1 METIE
6 MKDSVINEYK
16 KVKVEGILNLK
27 EFSAEYEMT
36 PEEFLN
42 FHNKHC
48 SFQELLTLSLPKYV
62 EYVYIPS
69 DKFETRDQKLLKS
82 TTLDLPVVS
91 SEKTYGVVIKFLPK
105 NLQIHYRIKIKRT
118 PFHLELTKEKT
129 YVNNQEIDK
138 VIEQLFE
145 KAEQV
150 LYPLQI
156 SVKKNGGL
164 ENIINHE
171 EIARRW
177 KADCLPKMKDYY
189 QSETTDQI
197 LTQMDKAYANL
208 NLKKEMFERN
218 IFYKLF
224 FLPVFTRYTNYEAAT
239 GLDVYFS
246 SLNKNVQYDTK
257 YLLNKEYTKGGKI
270 ALKIEGN
277 EEEDGFNKGKNKGKL
292 NFLYKLEKNTHEIFS
307 IAGYCTVYER
317 EQEHKVHFEMYKLNN
332 S

>member
-1 METIE
+1 

-42 FHNKHC
+42 FHNRHC

-62 EYVYIPS
+62 EYVYVPF
-69 DKFETRDQKLLKS
+69 DKFETRNQKLLKS
-82 TTLDLPVVS
+82 STLNLPSVS
-91 SEKTYGVVIKFLPK
+91 SEKVYGVVIKFLPK

-171 EIARRW
+171 EIAKRW

-197 LTQMDKAYANL
+197 LTQIDKAYSNL

-224 FLPVFTRYTNYEAAT
+224 FLPVYGSYPQFFKKDF
-239 GLDVYFS
+239 LQVYFS
-246 SLNKNVQYDTK
+246 GLAQEIGYETELV
-257 YLLNKEYTKGGKI
+257 LNKEYTKGGKI
-270 ALKIEGN
+270 ALKITGN
-277 EEEDGFNKGKNKGKL
+277 EEENLFNKNRKKGEVDL
-292 NFLYKLEKNTHEIFS
+292 LYKLNKETGEIFS
-307 IAGYCTVYER
+307 INGYLSTFEKNTEYKIDFQLYE
-317 EQEHKVHFEMYKLNN
+317 Q
-332 S
+332 

>member
-1 METIE
+1 MSSET
-6 MKDSVINEYK
+6 KFA
-16 KVKVEGILNLK
+16 KVKIEGVFNLE
-27 EFSAEYEMT
+27 EFSGEYEMT

-42 FHNKHC
+42 FHNKYC

-82 TTLDLPVVS
+82 ATLDLPVVS

-150 LYPLQI
+150 LYPLQM
-156 SVKKNGGL
+156 SVKKYGGL

-171 EIARRW
+171 EIAKRW

-197 LTQMDKAYANL
+197 LKQLDQAYVNL
-208 NLKKEMFERN
+208 NRKKGMFERN

-224 FLPVFTRYTNYEAAT
+224 FLPIYRSYPQF
-239 GLDVYFS
+239 LKKDFLHVYFS
-246 SLNKNVQYDTK
+246 GLAQEIGYETELV
-257 YLLNKEYTKGGKI
+257 LNKEYTRGNKI
-270 ALKIEGN
+270 ALKITGT
-277 EEEDGFNKGKNKGKL
+277 EDENLFNKNRTKGEVNL
-292 NFLYKLEKNTHEIFS
+292 LYKLNKDTGEIFS
-307 IAGYCTVYER
+307 ITGYLSTFEKNSEYKIDFQLYE
-317 EQEHKVHFEMYKLNN
+317 Q
-332 S
+332 

>member
-1 METIE
+1 

-16 KVKVEGILNLK
+16 RVKVEGILNLK
-27 EFSAEYEMT
+27 EFSGEYEMT

-62 EYVYIPS
+62 EYVYVPS
-69 DKFETRDQKLLKS
+69 DKFETRERKSLKS
-82 TTLDLPVVS
+82 ATLNLPAVS
-91 SEKTYGVVIKFLPK
+91 SEKIYGVVIKFLPK
-105 NLQIHYRIKIKRT
+105 DLQIHYRIKIERT

-129 YVNNQEIDK
+129 FVNNQKIDK

-156 SVKKNGGL
+156 SVNKNGGL

-171 EIARRW
+171 EIAKRW

-189 QSETTDQI
+189 QSETTDHI
-197 LTQMDKAYANL
+197 LTQFVQAYANL

-224 FLPVFTRYTNYEAAT
+224 FLPVYGSYPQFSKKDF
-239 GLDVYFS
+239 LQVYFS
-246 SLNKNVQYDTK
+246 GLEQEIGYETELV
-257 YLLNKEYTKGGKI
+257 LNKEYTRGNKI
-270 ALKIEGN
+270 ALKITGT
-277 EEEDGFNKGKNKGKL
+277 EEENLFNKNRTKGEANL
-292 NFLYKLEKNTHEIFS
+292 LYKLNKETGEIFS
-307 IAGYCTVYER
+307 ITGYLSTFEKNTEYKIDFQLYE
-317 EQEHKVHFEMYKLNN
+317 Q
-332 S
+332 

>member
-36 PEEFLN
+36 TEEFLN

-62 EYVYIPS
+62 EYVYIPA

-82 TTLDLPVVS
+82 TTLDLLVVS

-145 KAEQV
+145 KAEQI
-150 LYPLQI
+150 LYPLKM
-156 SVKKNGGL
+156 SVKKDGGL

-171 EIARRW
+171 QIANRW
-177 KADCLPKMKDYY
+177 KTDCLPKMKDYY
-189 QSETTDQI
+189 QSEITDQI
-197 LTQMDKAYANL
+197 LTQMDKAYSNL

-218 IFYKLF
+218 IFYKFF
-224 FLPVFTRYTNYEAAT
+224 FLPVYGSYPQFSKKDF
-239 GLDVYFS
+239 LQVYFS
-246 SLNKNVQYDTK
+246 GLSREIGYETELVLNR
-257 YLLNKEYTKGGKI
+257 EYTKGNKI
-270 ALKIEGN
+270 ALKITGN
-277 EEEDGFNKGKNKGKL
+277 EEEDLFNKSRTKGEV
-292 NFLYKLEKNTHEIFS
+292 NVLYKLNKETGEIFS
-307 IAGYCTVYER
+307 ITGYISTFEKNTEYKIDFQLYE
-317 EQEHKVHFEMYKLNN
+317 Q
-332 S
+332 

>member
-1 METIE
+1 

-16 KVKVEGILNLK
+16 KVKIEGILNFK

-36 PEEFLN
+36 PEELLS

-69 DKFETRDQKLLKS
+69 DKFETRDQKLLKN

-150 LYPLQI
+150 LYPLQM
-156 SVKKNGGL
+156 SVKKDGGL

-171 EIARRW
+171 QIANRW
-177 KADCLPKMKDYY
+177 KTDCLPKMKDYY
-189 QSETTDQI
+189 QSEITDQI
-197 LTQMDKAYANL
+197 LTQFNQAYANL

-218 IFYKLF
+218 IFYKMF
-224 FLPVFTRYTNYEAAT
+224 FLPVFRGYTRYEAST
-239 GLDVYFS
+239 DLNVYFS
-246 SLNKNVQYDTK
+246 SLNKNVQYNTK

-277 EEEDGFNKGKNKGKL
+277 EEENGFNKGENKGEL
-292 NFLYKLEKNTHEIFS
+292 NFLYKLEKNTYEIFS

>member
-1 METIE
+1 MGETIE

-42 FHNKHC
+42 FHNRHC

-62 EYVYIPS
+62 EYVYVPF
-69 DKFETRDQKLLKS
+69 DKFETRNQKLLKS
-82 TTLDLPVVS
+82 STLNLPSVS
-91 SEKTYGVVIKFLPK
+91 SEKVYGVVIKFLPK

-171 EIARRW
+171 EIAKRW

-197 LTQMDKAYANL
+197 LTQIDKAYSNL

-224 FLPVFTRYTNYEAAT
+224 FLPVYGSYPQFFKKDF
-239 GLDVYFS
+239 LQVYFS
-246 SLNKNVQYDTK
+246 GLAQEIGYETELV
-257 YLLNKEYTKGGKI
+257 LNKEYTKGGKI
-270 ALKIEGN
+270 ALKITGN
-277 EEEDGFNKGKNKGKL
+277 EEENLFNKNRKKGEVDL
-292 NFLYKLEKNTHEIFS
+292 LYKLNKETGEIFS
-307 IAGYCTVYER
+307 INGYLSTFEKNTEYKIDFQLYE
-317 EQEHKVHFEMYKLNN
+317 Q
-332 S
+332 

>member
-62 EYVYIPS
+62 EYVYIPA

-145 KAEQV
+145 KAEQI

-171 EIARRW
+171 EIAKRW

-197 LTQMDKAYANL
+197 LTQMNKVYANI
-208 NLKKEMFERN
+208 NLKKEMLGRN
-218 IFYKLF
+218 LFYKLF
-224 FLPVFTRYTNYEAAT
+224 FLPVYGSYPQFFKKDF
-239 GLDVYFS
+239 LQVYFS
-246 SLNKNVQYDTK
+246 GLTQEIGYGTELV
-257 YLLNKEYTKGGKI
+257 LNKEYTTGNKI
-270 ALKIEGN
+270 ALKITGT
-277 EEEDGFNKGKNKGKL
+277 EDENLFNKNRTKGEANL
-292 NFLYKLEKNTHEIFS
+292 LYKLNKETGEIFS
-307 IAGYCTVYER
+307 ITGYLSTFEKNTEYKIDFQLYE
-317 EQEHKVHFEMYKLNN
+317 Q
-332 S
+332 

>member
-1 METIE
+1 MSSEKKIA
-6 MKDSVINEYK
+6 
-16 KVKVEGILNLK
+16 KVKIEGIFNL
-27 EFSAEYEMT
+27 EIFSAEYGMT

-42 FHNKHC
+42 FHNKNC

-62 EYVYIPS
+62 EYVYIPA
-69 DKFETRDQKLLKS
+69 DKFETRDRKLLKS
-82 TTLDLPVVS
+82 TTLDLPDVF
-91 SEKTYGVVIKFLPK
+91 SEKIYGVVIKFLPK
-105 NLQIHYRIKIKRT
+105 DLQIHYRIKIKRT
-118 PFHLELTKEKT
+118 PFYMELTKEKT
-129 YVNNQEIDK
+129 YVNNQEIEQI
-138 VIEQLFE
+138 IEQLFE

-164 ENIINHE
+164 DNIINHE
-171 EIARRW
+171 QIANRW
-177 KADCLPKMKDYY
+177 KTDCLPKLKDYY

-197 LTQMDKAYANL
+197 LKQLDQAYANL
-208 NLKKEMFERN
+208 NLKKELFERN

-224 FLPVFTRYTNYEAAT
+224 FLPIFRGYTSYEAAT
-239 GLDVYFS
+239 DLDVYFS

-277 EEEDGFNKGKNKGKL
+277 EDENGFNKGENKGKL
-292 NFLYKLEKNTHEIFS
+292 NFLYKLEKNTYEIFS
-307 IAGYCTVYER
+307 IDGYCTVYER
-317 EQEHKVHFEMYKLNN
+317 KQEHKVHFEMYKLNN

>member
-1 METIE
+1 

-27 EFSAEYEMT
+27 EFSGEYEMT

-62 EYVYIPS
+62 EYVYIPA
-69 DKFETRDQKLLKS
+69 DKFETRDQKLLKT
-82 TTLDLPVVS
+82 TTLNLPAVS

-118 PFHLELTKEKT
+118 PFHLEFTKEKT

-156 SVKKNGGL
+156 SVKKNGGF

-171 EIARRW
+171 EIAKRW
-177 KADCLPKMKDYY
+177 QADCLPKLKDYY

-197 LTQMDKAYANL
+197 LTQLDHAYANL

-224 FLPVFTRYTNYEAAT
+224 FLPVYGSYPQFFKKYF
-239 GLDVYFS
+239 LQVYFS
-246 SLNKNVQYDTK
+246 GLAQEIGYETELV
-257 YLLNKEYTKGGKI
+257 LNKEYIRGNKI
-270 ALKIEGN
+270 ALKITGT
-277 EEEDGFNKGKNKGKL
+277 EEENLFNKNRTKGEANL
-292 NFLYKLEKNTHEIFS
+292 LYKLHKETGEIFS
-307 IAGYCTVYER
+307 ITGYLSIFEKNTEYKIDFQLYE
-317 EQEHKVHFEMYKLNN
+317 Q
-332 S
+332 

>member
-1 METIE
+1 
-6 MKDSVINEYK
+6 MKDSVIHEYK

-27 EFSAEYEMT
+27 EFSEEYEMT
-36 PEEFLN
+36 SEEFLN
-42 FHNKHC
+42 FHNRHC
-48 SFQELLTLSLPKYV
+48 GFQELLTLSLPKYV
-62 EYVYIPS
+62 EYVYVPF
-69 DKFETRDQKLLKS
+69 DKFETRNQKLLKS
-82 TTLDLPVVS
+82 TTLDLPAVS

-171 EIARRW
+171 EIAKRW

-197 LTQMDKAYANL
+197 LTQMDKAYSNL

-218 IFYKLF
+218 IFYKMF
-224 FLPVFTRYTNYEAAT
+224 FLPVYGSYPQFSKKDF
-239 GLDVYFS
+239 LQVYFS
-246 SLNKNVQYDTK
+246 GLAQEIGYETELV
-257 YLLNKEYTKGGKI
+257 LNKEYTKGGKI
-270 ALKIEGN
+270 ALKITGN
-277 EEEDGFNKGKNKGKL
+277 EEENLFNKNRTKGEVDL
-292 NFLYKLEKNTHEIFS
+292 LYKLNKETGEIFS
-307 IAGYCTVYER
+307 INGYLSTFEKNTEYKIDFQLYE
-317 EQEHKVHFEMYKLNN
+317 Q
-332 S
+332 